1 MIKLSVLKKREE
13 KITIRE
19 KIMHLKTKTAILK
32 AKRRTI
38 KTQNLDR
45 QDLDS
50 KKTMKY

>member
-1 MIKLSVLKKREE
+1 
-13 KITIRE
+13 
-19 KIMHLKTKTAILK
+19 MHLKTKKTAILK

-50 KKTMKY
+50 KTMKYSENNEPTQ

>member
-19 KIMHLKTKTAILK
+19 KIMHLKTKTAIIK

-50 KKTMKY
+50 ETMKY